1 MKKEMTPIIIF
12 YVIDVRKAYQS
23 PVVKRSSLPRDI
35 RNDTGIMAAN
45 V

>member
-1 MKKEMTPIIIF
+1 MKKEMTPIVIF
-12 YVIDVRKAYQS
+12 YVIDVRQANRS
-23 PVVKRSSLPRDI
+23 PVGKRSSLPRDI